1 MLFDSGTSMGL
12 KGGKA
17 SRLDDAK
24 PSEGVGEHRTSEP
37 PA

>member
-1 MLFDSGTSMGL
+1 MGL

>member
-1 MLFDSGTSMGL
+1 MGL

-17 SRLDDAK
+17 RRLDDAK
-24 PSEGVGEHRTSEP
+24 PSEGVGEYHTSEP